1 MIALPR
7 WRFCPAC
14 AAALPGPPPVTCG
27 ACGYAQFRNPRPTG
41 LVIIRDGAS
50 VLVVE
55 RAHEPRAGRW
65 AIPGG
70 FCNGWESPAQ
80 AAVREAREELDVDV
94 ELDEFVG
101 MYIGDYEFQGEVL
114 PVLDCFWLA
123 RIVAGE
129 IRPDPRELRDYQ
141 WAKVGD
147 TPPMAFETMESALAD
162 VARKV
167 IGGV

>member
-1 MIALPR
+1 
-7 WRFCPAC
+7 
-14 AAALPGPPPVTCG
+14 VTCG

-41 LVIIRDGAS
+41 LTIIRNSDGDTDR

-55 RAHEPRAGRW
+55 RAHEPRAGQW

-70 FCNGWESPAQ
+70 FCDGWESPAQ
-80 AAVREAREELDVDV
+80 AAVREAHEELGVEV
-94 ELDEFVG
+94 ELEDFVG
-101 MYIGDYEFQGEVL
+101 MYIGDYEFQGEIL
-114 PVLDCFWLA
+114 PVLDCFWTA

-129 IRPDPRELRDYQ
+129 IRPDPRELRGYR
-141 WAKVGD
+141 WAVVGA
-147 TPPMAFETMESALAD
+147 TPPMAFETMEFALAD